1 MNTMKKT
8 VLATAIGLAF
18 GLASAGASAST
29 LTFADNTTPAA
40 APLPFTIGAG
50 GFTTGYTAAF
60 AAGKEFRMISP
71 ANNAPGGGGEKSI
84 YNGGEQWIFNGDSIT
99 GGTMT
104 GVANTPS
111 NPGATGFAGSAA
123 PTAGTNPTLGQPAPF
138 FGSPFNFLA
147 PTTTSLAGTAYE
159 PATLSF
165 DSTDAFTVHF
175 NVMEAQWGGTWFPMG
190 QDGGVGITFNCTGAH
205 SGNFTCFAQHKI
217 TLLEDPGSAG
227 FATWVAQ
234 WDITGT
240 LSPTHPVPIPAAV
253 WLFGSGLLGLVG
265 IARRKRNA

>member
-1 MNTMKKT
+1 MVTMKKT

-29 LTFADNTTPAA
+29 LTFANNTTPAA

-50 GFTTGYTAAF
+50 AFTTAYTAAF
-60 AAGKEFRMISP
+60 ASGNEFRMISP
-71 ANNAPGGGGEKSI
+71 ATNTPGGGGEKSI

-111 NPGATGFAGSAA
+111 NPGASYPGSAA

-147 PTTTSLAGTAYE
+147 PTTTSLAGAAYG

-165 DSTDAFTVHF
+165 STTNPSNFTVHF
-175 NVMEAQWGGTWFPMG
+175 PVMEAQWGGTWFPLG
-190 QDGGVGITFNCTGAH
+190 QTNNVGVNLNCTSA
-205 SGNFTCFAQHKI
+205 SGNFTCFAEHKI
-217 TLLEDPGSAG
+217 TVAEDPGSAG

-234 WDITGT
+234 WDVTGT
-240 LSPTHPVPIPAAV
+240 ITPAPVPIPAAV

-265 IARRKRNA
+265 IARRKRSA